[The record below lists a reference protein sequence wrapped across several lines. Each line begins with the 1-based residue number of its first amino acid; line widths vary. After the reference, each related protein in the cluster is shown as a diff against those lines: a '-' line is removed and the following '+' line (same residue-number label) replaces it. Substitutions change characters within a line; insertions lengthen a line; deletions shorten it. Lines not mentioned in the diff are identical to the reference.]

1 MFLVYTPLFNTVIL
15 WSLRIPEDS
24 LVKASADWSDAENAI
39 WQRLNQQI
47 AVQFADDDAWGSLK
61 THGLVIANTTAE

>member
-1 MFLVYTPLFNTVIL
+1 M
-15 WSLRIPEDS
+15 RIPEDS